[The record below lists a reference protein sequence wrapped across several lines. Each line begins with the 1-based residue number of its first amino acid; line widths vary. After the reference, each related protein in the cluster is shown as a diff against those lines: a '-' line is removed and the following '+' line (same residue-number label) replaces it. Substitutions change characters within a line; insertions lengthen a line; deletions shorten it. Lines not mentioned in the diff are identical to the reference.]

1 MPELTKV
8 LSESDLKAARA
19 RPVMDLT
26 PYLQIVDSITGQSG
40 VGGEVKLR
48 PGESQRT
55 EKRRLSLAAKQR
67 GVQLTWRKSPPGV
80 LRFVLAA
87 PGQQA
92 PGGRRRRESR

>member
-8 LSESDLKAARA
+8 LTEADVSAGRA
-19 RPVMDLT
+19 RSVMDLA
-26 PYLQIVDSITGQSG
+26 PYLDIIDKITQQQG
-40 VGGEVKLR
+40 VGGELTLSDN
-48 PGESQRT
+48 ESQRT

-67 GVQLTWRKSPPGV
+67 GLRLTWRKSQKGE

-92 PGGRRRRESR
+92 PGGRRRRMP

>member
-1 MPELTKV
+1 MPDLTKV

-19 RPVMDLT
+19 RPVMDLA
-26 PYLQIVDSITGQSG
+26 PYLQIVDSIMAQGG
-40 VGGEVKLR
+40 VGGEVKLL

-67 GVQLTWRKSPPGV
+67 GVRLTWRKSPPAV

-87 PGQQA
+87 PGEQP
-92 PGGRRRRESR
+92 PGGRRRREGR